1 MEDKITK
8 HLFGIY
14 SKKTASGSLLCKKDG
29 TRLDL
34 YQRVFVWL
42 MATVVVLGYVGFRLG
57 IGVLVV
63 SYLCA
68 IIFSNYMS
76 GQIDFWHAFYIM
88 ICDGRVIAL
97 GLLVGCIFW
106 LGELAG

>member
-1 MEDKITK
+1 MEDKVTK

-14 SKKTASGSLLCKKDG
+14 SRKTASGTHLCKKDG
-29 TRLDL
+29 SRLDL
-34 YQRVFVWL
+34 YQRVFVWV

-57 IGVLVV
+57 IGVLAV
-63 SYLCA
+63 SCLCA
-68 IIFSNYMS
+68 IIFSDYMS

-88 ICDGRVIAL
+88 ICDGRVIVL

-106 LGELAG
+106 LGELAS